1 MPIATDAGPT
11 DGGLAEAAASSP
23 LARQA
28 RDLRLDFFRGLALWF
43 IYLDHIPNNAVSWIT
58 LRNYGFSDAAEAFVF
73 ISGYA
78 ATVAYAGVLA
88 RRGWLRATAQI
99 ARRVWQLYVAHILLF
114 VAFTAQIAWFALRAE
129 GAGFLEEMNLLG
141 FVADP
146 TRVIVEAALLRFRPV
161 NLDVLPLYIVLLA
174 VFPLALPPIR
184 RAPWLALAGATLVYL
199 LARRFDWN
207 LSGYPDGK
215 VWYFDPFAWQ
225 LLFFCGAAFA
235 ADGRV
240 AERLR
245 PYSRLLVPLAVAYL
259 AFAAAV
265 ALSWQFHALSGL
277 VPDWLGR
284 LLYPIDKTTLDP
296 LRLAHFLALAYLVQH
311 WVPADARFLGGR
323 LAAPVRCCGRHS
335 LPVFCIGTFLSFS
348 AQAAL
353 STTEGSFAAQL
364 AVSAAGIAIMVG
376 AAYVAAWY
384 RGEAAGVSAAR
395 PGGGRE
401 ER

>member
-1 MPIATDAGPT
+1 MPSRREAPTAGA
-11 DGGLAEAAASSP
+11 AEAAAASP
-23 LARQA
+23 VARQA

-43 IYLDHIPNNAVSWIT
+43 IYLDHIPT
-58 LRNYGFSDAAEAFVF
+58 THQPDPLRAGS
-73 ISGYA
+73 
-78 ATVAYAGVLA
+78 ATPKRSSSSRVGDRRYAGAGAARLA
-88 RRGWLRATAQI
+88 PGDGQI

-114 VAFTAQIAWFALRAE
+114 VAFTAQIAWFALHAE

-146 TRVIVEAALLRFRPV
+146 TRVIVETALLRFRPV

-184 RAPWLALAGATLVYL
+184 RAPWLALAGAALVYL

-364 AVSAAGIAIMVG
+364 AVSAAGIAIMVC